1 MDYMEVEQ
9 ILTPLDL
16 ARFAEHAYTD
26 GHVAFRDDV
35 THEFWIDH
43 NGTSG
48 YCCKLGDDVAV
59 ISFRGTD
66 SLADWLD
73 TNFRVEMVECGLGM
87 AHKGFVTAVRGVL
100 QDVLYFLKATQPKH
114 IHLVGHSLGGA
125 LAVVTAQRLLGQA
138 IPAVMTVTTFGCPRI
153 GDETFVGTLSGI
165 PITQYIRRGD
175 PVPDMP
181 PGMYGYRH
189 AAIYQVFTT
198 PKVNLDTLTEGHSM
212 TQYRKDF
219 E

>member
-1 MDYMEVEQ
+1 M
-9 ILTPLDL
+9 TPLDL

-43 NGTSG
+43 NGTNG
-48 YCCKLGDDVAV
+48 YCCKLCDDMAV

-125 LAVVTAQRLLGQA
+125 LAAVTAQRLYGQS
-138 IPAVMTVTTFGCPRI
+138 IPADMMTVTTFGCPRI
-153 GDETFVGTLSGI
+153 GDETFRRSMPGVVVL
-165 PITQYIRRGD
+165 QYIRRGD

-181 PGMYGYRH
+181 PVSLGYVH
-189 AAIYQVFTT
+189 ISEYQLYTT

-212 TQYRKDF
+212 TQYRKDI